1 MRGAVPL
8 ADWSCTA
15 AAWFSMARF
24 LAKSC
29 FFCIDD
35 SALSIL
41 ATRLGLEAYSS
52 NLMSFSQDLRCLF
65 RRRLSSSRPPPYESC
80 WFFRGRPF
88 LRLNMLYVFEYSLSL
103 YETDERLSLCI
114 TEFCS
119 PPRLAES
126 ESLVSTVLSETNSKF
141 GGKLAELA

>member
-1 MRGAVPL
+1 MPL
-8 ADWSCTA
+8 ADRSCTA

-29 FFCIDD
+29 FFCVVD

-65 RRRLSSSRPPPYESC
+65 RRRLSSSRPLPYESC

-141 GGKLAELA
+141 GGKLAELV